1 MKFHFDENLYGSWR
15 RVAGGGQGGRFDFAC
30 RAEADSLRRFLAD
43 RTTRLNG
50 RVTMEGVV
58 ESVPFEGTLK
68 IDPLFGR
75 EVVYDF
81 TFKAGKE
88 MYRFLGRKKLDFQNP
103 VRTMTH
109 LAGQVEKDGMTFA
122 EVVACF
128 DVKELP
134 QLVLSFRAGL

>member
-1 MKFHFDENLYGSWR
+1 MDSFLQDLRFGLRTLGKRPVFAAIAASTLGLGIGS
-15 RVAGGGQGGRFDFAC
+15 A
-30 RAEADSLRRFLAD
+30 
-43 RTTRLNG
+43 TTMFSAVKTVL
-50 RVTMEGVV
+50 V